1 MNIIEIIEKK
11 RDGYALSHEEIKFFV
26 DGVTDGSIP
35 DYQISSLLMAIVLN
49 SMDDAETASLTYE
62 MAHSGHVQDLS
73 MISGLKAD
81 KHSTGGVGDKTSLV
95 CVPVAAACGV
105 PVAKLSGRGLGHTG
119 GTIDKLE
126 SIPGFSADVSMS
138 DFIDTVNKIGLCIA
152 SSTAELAPAD
162 KKLYALRDV
171 TGTVQSI
178 PLIASSIMSK
188 KIATGSDCIV
198 LDVKTGSGA
207 FMKTKADAE
216 SLASAMI
223 KAGEAAGKKVSA
235 IISDMNVPLGKN
247 IGNSLEVIEAIDA
260 LKGTYDK
267 HFFDTCIKLSSEMVS
282 LSLNIEKSDAE
293 KKCVDALLSGKALS
307 KFEDMIRAQG
317 GNSDVVND
325 YSLFKQPL
333 YTYEYKAKKS
343 GVVTGIDAL
352 ACGKASCLL
361 GAGRLTKTSPI
372 DMSAGIKLN
381 VSLGDIVSKGD
392 ILAYLYSDKSDIS
405 DSLNI
410 LNSAYTFEK
419 G

>member
-11 RDGYALSHEEIKFFV
+11 RDGFHLTDEEIKFFIK
-26 DGVTDGSIP
+26 GVTDGSIP

-49 SMDDAETASLTYE
+49 SMDDDETATLTYE

-95 CVPVAAACGV
+95 CVPIAAACGV

-126 SIPGFSADVSMS
+126 SIPGFSADITVS
-138 DFIDTVNKIGLCIA
+138 DFVNIVNRIGLCISA
-152 SSTAELAPAD
+152 STEELAPAD
-162 KKLYALRDV
+162 KRLYALRDV

-207 FMKTKADAE
+207 FMKNEADANA
-216 SLASAMI
+216 LADAMI
-223 KAGEAAGKKVSA
+223 KAGKAAGKKVSA
-235 IISDMNVPLGKN
+235 VISDMNVPLGES
-247 IGNSLEVIEAIDA
+247 IGNSLEVIEAVET
-260 LKGTYDK
+260 LKGNHTGKLYE
-267 HFFDTCIKLSSEMVS
+267 TCIKLSSEMVS
-282 LSLNIEKSDAE
+282 LSLDIAVSEAE
-293 KKCVDALLSGKALS
+293 KKCVDALRTGAALI
-307 KFEDMIRAQG
+307 KFEEMIKAQG
-317 GNSDVVND
+317 GDPRVVYD
-325 YSLFKQPL
+325 YNLFKKPRF
-333 YTYEYKAKKS
+333 TYLFKAQRS
-343 GVVTGIDAL
+343 GSITRLDAL
-352 ACGKASCLL
+352 SCGKASCLL
-361 GAGRLTKTSPI
+361 GAGRLNKNSVI

-381 VSLGDIVSKGD
+381 AFPGDTVSKGD
-392 ILAYLYSDKSDIS
+392 ILAYVYSDKSDITEAI
-405 DSLNI
+405 NI
-410 LNSAYTFEK
+410 LNDAYSFQE